1 MVTVVGDNES
11 IYHRYT
17 IADEA
22 LETAATKLDQFCAFG
37 QWDLNSKFIDAVGIS
52 QLTKSWQ

>member
-11 IYHRYT
+11 TYHRYT

-22 LETAATKLDQFCAFG
+22 LETAATKLDQFCALG

-52 QLTKSWQ
+52 QLTK

>member
-1 MVTVVGDNES
+1 MHGDSGRLLPNLF
-11 IYHRYT
+11 HRYA

-22 LETAATKLDQFCAFG
+22 LETAATKLDQFCAIG

-52 QLTKSWQ
+52 QLTK